1 MDLTAQ
7 QPLVLLAEADTLVAE
22 DLSDALSEAGYR
34 VLGPFATTAEALAA
48 IKWESPALAVVDV
61 KLRDGFCTALGQE
74 LRQRDIPI
82 LVHSG
87 LQQDDP
93 RTLGFRGL
101 SWLSKPA
108 LPSDVVTLLDELSA
122 PPARVAA
129 EAAASASLELTEE
142 PEDNPFILKL
152 EGFVALSEADR
163 AILAR
168 ISASSRRLGPRVDLI
183 REDDAP
189 DGVFL
194 ILEGMAFRHKVRAN
208 GARQIMAYLVPGD
221 LGDLDVALLTTMDHT
236 ITTASA
242 CRVVRLAPE
251 TIAEL
256 MQHHPQI
263 ARALRMSTLVDE
275 ATLREWLM
283 NVGCRSALE
292 RLAHLFCEL
301 LVRFRAVD
309 RTRGDSFEL
318 PVTQGELGD
327 TTGLSNVHVNR
338 SLQELR
344 RRGLIE
350 LKGRRLKI
358 LNLPRLRAIAE
369 FRSNY
374 LHLGNRAAA

>member
-22 DLSDALSEAGYR
+22 DLSDAISEAGYR

-48 IKWESPALAVVDV
+48 IAWESPALAVVDV
-61 KLRDGFCTALGQE
+61 KLRDGFCTALGHE
-74 LRQRDIPI
+74 LRQRGIPI

-108 LPSDVVTLLDELSA
+108 LPRDVITLLNELSA

-129 EAAASASLELTEE
+129 EAAAPGSLEPAEG
-142 PEDNPFILKL
+142 PEDNPFVLKL
-152 EGFVALSEADR
+152 EGFVTLSKADR
-163 AILAR
+163 AILER

-194 ILEGMAFRHKVRAN
+194 VMEGMAYRHKARGN
-208 GARQIMAYLVPGD
+208 GTRQIMAYLVPGD

-256 MQHHPQI
+256 MQNHPQI

-275 ATLREWLM
+275 ATLREWLV
-283 NVGCRSALE
+283 NIGCRSALE

-309 RTRGDSFEL
+309 RTHGDSFEL
-318 PVTQGELGD
+318 PVTQGELGQ

-358 LNLPRLRAIAE
+358 LNLPRLRAVAE